1 MGHLVVDSGAERTT
15 ISNAAA
21 DRLGLPHDPRY
32 TTRSLGIGGATITT
46 DVTIDRLVLGGVH
59 FPVDRIAVG
68 TFKLQTERG
77 LNADGLLGADILLA
91 FDMDIDVPDGKLTL
105 YRSRLCPNITPPW
118 KEPAVEI
125 AGVRARKDRLLL
137 PFDLDNV
144 PGLAILDTGAQANVI
159 GVDMAR
165 RMGLT
170 EQTLAADPAVR
181 QHGVGPDVAISH
193 LHQFKLLRIGP
204 VAEESPAITV
214 LPVGF
219 RRRRRPDRRGIPAGP
234 AGLDV
239 VPQPPG
245 LCLAPAGRAMIDK
258 LEMLLALA
266 REQHFG
272 RAAEACGVT
281 QPTLSAGLKQLEEGF
296 GVLLVQ
302 RQSRFIGFTPEG
314 LRVLDWSR
322 RIVGDY
328 RAMRDEIRA
337 LKRGL
342 AGHLRI
348 AAVPTAL
355 PIVSTLTTPLHAAH
369 PEVLFTILSR
379 NSIEILT
386 LLENLE
392 VDAGLTYVDN
402 EPLGPGAGRPALPRA
417 LPPADRRRPAAGR
430 PGVRHL
436 GRGRQRAALPADP
449 GHAEPP
455 HHRPQAARR
464 WGGACTDLAV
474 QLHGSAV
481 FPCPHR
487 AVGQR
492 DAGGAG

>member
-1 MGHLVVDSGAERTT
+1 
-15 ISNAAA
+15 
-21 DRLGLPHDPRY
+21 
-32 TTRSLGIGGATITT
+32 
-46 DVTIDRLVLGGVH
+46 
-59 FPVDRIAVG
+59 
-68 TFKLQTERG
+68 
-77 LNADGLLGADILLA
+77 
-91 FDMDIDVPDGKLTL
+91 
-105 YRSRLCPNITPPW
+105 
-118 KEPAVEI
+118 
-125 AGVRARKDRLLL
+125 
-137 PFDLDNV
+137 
-144 PGLAILDTGAQANVI
+144 
-159 GVDMAR
+159 
-165 RMGLT
+165 
-170 EQTLAADPAVR
+170 
-181 QHGVGPDVAISH
+181 
-193 LHQFKLLRIGP
+193 
-204 VAEESPAITV
+204 
-214 LPVGF
+214 
-219 RRRRRPDRRGIPAGP
+219 
-234 AGLDV
+234 
-239 VPQPPG
+239 
-245 LCLAPAGRAMIDK
+245 MIDK

-402 EPLGPGAGRPALPRA
+402 EPLGRA
-417 LPPADRRRPAAGR
+417 RAIPLYHERYCLLIGADRPLGDRKSVTWTEVASVPLCLLTPDMQNRRIIDR
-430 PGVRHL
+430 KL
-436 GRGRQRAALPADP
+436 
-449 GHAEPP
+449 
-455 HHRPQAARR
+455 
-464 WGGACTDLAV
+464 
-474 QLHGSAV
+474 
-481 FPCPHR
+481 
-487 AVGQR
+487 R
-492 DAGGAG
+492 DAGVEPSPTLQSNSMVLLFSHVRTGQWASVMPAVLAETMGLPEPIRAIPIEDVTPPPTIGLVYPHREPLTPLTAALVTEARRVGPGWMTADG